1 VARRVALNRMGRPGY
16 QQSQAVPRD
25 YRPPVN
31 ALRPVEPG
39 QSNIVPF
46 DPRNALVE
54 PEAPGPN
61 FTVPPEPVFGTAP
74 SNFAAQRGLPN
85 EIPRQI
91 SEAQRRAELAQGF
104 REAAEPRAPT
114 TGGVEF
120 DLDPVTGRLRPVSE
134 GAATVPQTEGASLAS
149 AADKISKGQRF
160 AMTADEMVA
169 WNRTSVEL
177 AELDPGLRSLSQK
190 QIAERM
196 MDRKWVEGAIQKA
209 REKDLA
215 FARIEQQTRDM
226 AMMREARAAR
236 EALMDTLET
245 LEDALANIRPKER
258 ARVKGQGPK
267 TRAAKNQLREIEV
280 LNKLID

>member
-1 VARRVALNRMGRPGY
+1 MG
-16 QQSQAVPRD
+16 A
-25 YRPPVN
+25 
-31 ALRPVEPG
+31 
-39 QSNIVPF
+39 
-46 DPRNALVE
+46 
-54 PEAPGPN
+54 
-61 FTVPPEPVFGTAP
+61 EPVFGTDP
-74 SNFAAQRGLPN
+74 TTIAAMRALPD
-85 EIPRQI
+85 PTPGQI
-91 SEAQRRAELAQGF
+91 ADAQRRAELAQGF

-134 GAATVPQTEGASLAS
+134 AAATAPQTEGASLAA

-258 ARVKGQGPK
+258 ARVNGQGPK